1 MLNIPKPP
9 EFDEKEIKEILK
21 EKYEINA
28 HVSPLAGDIGKNFYI
43 IDEKGNEYI
52 FKIANKIED
61 FHSIKAQNDVLIFLN
76 SQNFDFKLP
85 SIIKNKRGEYI
96 TEITDKKGEK
106 YNSRL
111 LTWIKGEF
119 LAELRDMDEELLKN
133 YGKILGAID
142 KALEKFYI
150 PHAQRWWHWDLKNL
164 LDLKELTS
172 YITDSE
178 KKRLVEYF
186 LLQFETE
193 VVPEFPRLRKS
204 IIYNDA
210 NDYNVLIEREKNGKR
225 KIVGFIDFGDMVYSY
240 TIFDLAVALAYA
252 MLNKEDPLKTGY
264 LIIKGYNGVF
274 PLKENEIRI
283 LYYCIAGR
291 LCLSLM
297 MSSYQKCLR
306 PRDKYIVI
314 SERSVWK
321 LLKKL
326 QEINPIKVEEIFRRA
341 CDLGSVKRGFSPE
354 IIINLR
360 KKCIGK
366 SLRIHYKKPLKIIR
380 GALQYLY
387 DEEGKVY
394 LDCVN
399 NVAHVGHSN
408 PRVVKTAQKQ
418 MATLNTNT
426 RYLHDYLVQYA
437 ERLLRTFPEPLNVVF
452 FVNSGSEANELALR
466 LAYTYTGHKNMIVI
480 DHAYHGNTSSLIDLS
495 PYKFDGLGGCGP
507 GPYTHKVIMPDT
519 YRGPYKSTDKDA
531 GIKYAQHVIETI
543 EKLKAEDKG
552 IAGFIGE
559 SLLGCGGQIP
569 LPENY
574 LKTVY
579 KAVREAGGVCIA
591 DEVQV
596 GFGRVGTHF
605 WGFEKQGVVPDI
617 VTLGKPM
624 GNGHPLAAVITTTE
638 IADAFN
644 NGMEYFNTFG
654 GNPVS
659 CAIGMAV
666 LDVIENEN
674 LQKNALKVG
683 NKLMDGFRE
692 LQKEYPIIGDVR
704 GSGLFI
710 GVELVKDPET
720 IEPASEI
727 AEEVIER
734 MKDEGIL
741 FNTEGPYNN
750 VLKIKPPIIFTEE
763 NADRVINTMEK
774 VLKNIQSW
782 NRV

>member
-9 EFDEKEIKEILK
+9 EFNEEEVKEILR

-28 HVSPLAGDIGKNFYI
+28 SVSPLVGDIGRNFYI

-52 FKIANKIED
+52 FKIANEIED
-61 FHSIKAQNDVLIFLN
+61 FYSIKAQNDVLIFLN
-76 SQNFDFKLP
+76 CQNFDFKLP
-85 SIIKNKRGEYI
+85 SVIKNKRGEYI
-96 TEITDKKGEK
+96 TEITNKKGKK

-111 LTWIKGEF
+111 LTWIKGKF
-119 LAELRDMDEELLKN
+119 LAELEEVNEELLIN
-133 YGKILGAID
+133 YGKALAAID
-142 KALEKFYI
+142 RALRKFYI
-150 PHAQRWWHWDLKNL
+150 PYVYRYWHWDLKNI
-164 LDLKELTS
+164 LDLRRLTY

-193 VVPEFPRLRKS
+193 VVPEFPQLRKS

-210 NDYNVLIEREKNGKR
+210 NDYNVLIEKR
-225 KIVGFIDFGDMVYSY
+225 KNKMKIAGFIDFGDMVYSY
-240 TIFDLAVALAYA
+240 TIFDLAIALAYA
-252 MLNKEDPLKTGY
+252 MLDKKNPLEIGY
-264 LIIKGYNGVF
+264 PIIKGYNEVL
-274 PLKENEIRI
+274 PLEENEIRV

-297 MSSYQKCLR
+297 MSSYQKRFR
-306 PRDKYIVI
+306 PEDKYVII
-314 SERSVWK
+314 SEESVWK

-326 QEINPIKVEEIFRRA
+326 HEINPIKAEEIFRDA
-341 CDLGSVKRGFSPE
+341 CNLGPVKKGLSPE
-354 IIINLR
+354 TIINLR
-360 KKCIGK
+360 KEYIGK
-366 SLRIHYKKPLKIIR
+366 SLRVHYRKPLKIVR

-387 DEEGKVY
+387 DENGKAY

-408 PRVVKTAQKQ
+408 PRVVKAAQKQ
-418 MATLNTNT
+418 MAVLNTNT

-437 ERLLRTFPEPLNVVF
+437 ERLLRTFPEPLRVIF

-495 PYKFDGLGGCGP
+495 PYKFDGPGGCGP

-531 GIKYAQHVIETI
+531 GIKYAKHVIEII
-543 EKLKAEDKG
+543 EKLKAEGKG

-579 KAVREAGGVCIA
+579 KAIREAGGVCIA

-624 GNGHPLAAVITTTE
+624 GNGHPLAAVVTTTE

-674 LQKNALKVG
+674 LQENALKVG
-683 NKLMDGFRE
+683 NKLMNGFRE
-692 LQKEYPIIGDVR
+692 LQKEFPIIGDVR

-710 GVELVKDPET
+710 GVELVKDLET
-720 IEPASEI
+720 IEPAPEI
-727 AEEVIER
+727 AEEIVER

-741 FNTEGPYNN
+741 MNTEGPYNN
-750 VLKIKPPIIFTEE
+750 VLKIKPPIIFTDE
-763 NADRVINTMEK
+763 NADRVINTMEEI
-774 VLKNIQSW
+774 LKNIQS
-782 NRV
+782 